1 MTNKKYYIKSI
12 KNIINYNLLNLEPK
26 YITQDRFNLFK
37 VNSNCSF
44 LDPIEFI
51 KNIKQFIRL
60 LQFLRNQNA
69 SKIYL
74 ESDNS
79 TFKDLLLLT
88 DGNNSKVSLNV
99 LNSFLNESNLIKRK
113 EKCFKKISHLYLYA
127 NRNSFTSKYF
137 KNLFEKNLFLITS
150 VNSNFEN
157 NNLGF
162 YKLYNDLHEI
172 NKIFF
177 LVLLF
182 KKNL

>member
-1 MTNKKYYIKSI
+1 MNNKYYIKNI
-12 KNIINYNLLNLEPK
+12 KNIVNYNLLNLESSH
-26 YITQDRFNLFK
+26 TTEARFNLIK
-37 VNSNCSF
+37 SDSNYSF

-51 KNIKQFIRL
+51 KNTKQFIRL
-60 LQFLRNQNA
+60 LQFLRNQES

-79 TFKDLLLLT
+79 TFKDLLLLI
-88 DGNNSKVSLNV
+88 GNNKSKVELNI
-99 LNSFLNESNLIKRK
+99 LNSFLNESNLIQRHQKR
-113 EKCFKKISHLYLYA
+113 FKKISHLYLYA
-127 NRNSFTSKYF
+127 SQNSFTLKYF
-137 KNLFEKNLFLITS
+137 KNLFEKNFFLVIS
-150 VNSNFEN
+150 ANSNFEN

-162 YKLYNDLHEI
+162 YKLYNDLHEM